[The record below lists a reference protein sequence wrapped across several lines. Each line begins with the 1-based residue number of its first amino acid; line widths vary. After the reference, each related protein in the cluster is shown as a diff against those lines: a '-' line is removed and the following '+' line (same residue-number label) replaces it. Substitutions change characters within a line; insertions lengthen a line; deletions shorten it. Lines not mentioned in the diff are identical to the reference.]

1 MMKFSFDLLV
11 GYESQAGEQCVSNQP
26 VLSKYSHD
34 DIKKLV
40 RSLKHEHE
48 SIHPNFVFDDSI
60 SVVDIHQRILAS
72 GYYEKNSFD
81 LSYNPF
87 GVALYTCYYINTLA
101 NQKIVKMKESGN
113 LSYQYYKHLTLLFV

>member
-1 MMKFSFDLLV
+1 MCF
-11 GYESQAGEQCVSNQP
+11 NQP

-40 RSLKHEHE
+40 WVWNMNMNPFN
-48 SIHPNFVFDDSI
+48 PNFVFDDSI

-87 GVALYTCYYINTLA
+87 GVVPTLVIILMTLA
-101 NQKIVKMKESGN
+101 NQKIVKMKESGIHLIN
-113 LSYQYYKHLTLLFV
+113 ITNISLYYL